1 MVEEGE
7 RLYAT
12 ACIACHGP
20 GGNGTQLGPSH
31 RDEEWIHVDGSLES
45 MMELIRAGVPSPKE
59 HPVPMPPL
67 GGGDFDDEQV
77 RALAAYVYSLSR
89 R

>member
-1 MVEEGE
+1 MVADGE
-7 RLYAT
+7 RLYGM
-12 ACIACHGP
+12 ACVACHGP
-20 GGNGTQLGPSH
+20 NGAGTQLGPSH
-31 RDEEWIHVDGSLES
+31 RDTEWIHVDGGLDGIVEV
-45 MMELIRAGVPSPKE
+45 IRTGVPAPEE